1 METRGFWL
9 DCLCAMYE
17 ADTCELSG
25 NLNEIARLLG
35 CFPDEITR
43 CANELQRTQTADVTI
58 SDDYIHL
65 KSRRLERELSVRE
78 GNRKRQAKI
87 RENGGG
93 DPERW
98 TAIRAVI
105 LTRDNKICAY
115 CGRRAT
121 TVDHIFPKSRGG
133 SHDPS
138 NLVACCKKC
147 NERKNNRTPD
157 EAGMSFIASFNVE
170 VLQSHT
176 EVTPKSPYIVKSK
189 SNNKKEEESKPPTA
203 ARQEEDDLIPVDRRK
218 NHPALVTVQSVTHR
232 YPPKEIWDDIIDH
245 VGAIDID
252 SVRMRKCF
260 TTWVSRGFNKVNYDW
275 LFDWY
280 VNNRIP
286 EAGNRTNGTNNK
298 SYQDRRAELARE
310 QFEIE
315 SNIRRRV
322 GERDRGLSGAALL
335 DNSRQLQ
342 SFRPDTD

>member
-1 METRGFWL
+1 MAQNWWFKFDFRVWRTDSDLRRCSMETRGFWL

-58 SDDYIHL
+58 SDDHIHL

-78 GNRKRQAKI
+78 GNRKRQAKV

-157 EAGMSFIASFNVE
+157 EAGMSFITSFNAE
-170 VLQSHT
+170 VLQSHA

-189 SNNKKEEESKPPTA
+189 SNKKEIIQEREPLSA
-203 ARQEEDDLIPVDRRK
+203 ASPRGTRIADPFNLTPEMREWGKDKRPLVDLVLETEK
-218 NHPALVTVQSVTHR
+218 
-232 YPPKEIWDDIIDH
+232 
-245 VGAIDID
+245 
-252 SVRMRKCF
+252 F
-260 TTWVSRGFNKVNYDW
+260 VNYWRAKAGRDGVKLDW
-275 LFDWY
+275 TATWRNWILNSKDSSQITPRT
-280 VNNRIP
+280 VGKSTITNDEPLPPCIACGVADCGTVHTP
-286 EAGNRTNGTNNK
+286 E
-298 SYQDRRAELARE
+298 ELYDA
-310 QFEIE
+310 IK
-315 SNIRRRV
+315 
-322 GERDRGLSGAALL
+322 AAA
-335 DNSRQLQ
+335 
-342 SFRPDTD
+342 